1 MVEQSLSL
9 FLDWPELLAKDNVED
24 DSSRRERRK
33 KERKGRRP
41 LAGSESTLSHHTLIK
56 AP

>member
-9 FLDWPELLAKDNVED
+9 FLDWPELLAKDNVKD

-33 KERKGRRP
+33 KERKKR
-41 LAGSESTLSHHTLIK
+41 K
-56 AP
+56 AAIG